1 MSFGLNK
8 LCGEI
13 EKSLQLTLII
23 IIVVQAPGLDVVL
36 GELGVGEEHHGVR
49 EQLHVAL
56 RELLELEVHAAD
68 LSVEGVVV
76 EQVGAVELLV
86 VGLVH
91 SQQVFLAFENLN
103 LNKTGPK
110 QFKIEQP
117 SVKSREQD
125 EMINYYA

>member
-1 MSFGLNK
+1 M
-8 LCGEI
+8 
-13 EKSLQLTLII
+13 
-23 IIVVQAPGLDVVL
+23 DVVL

-56 RELLELEVHAAD
+56 RELLQLEVHAAD
-68 LSVEGVVV
+68 LGVEGVVV
-76 EQVGAVELLV
+76 KQVGAVELLV

-125 EMINYYA
+125 EMINHYA